1 MKRLLTAH
9 SATGRSAYWRD
20 AQLTAGA
27 LNSMCVQPGLVLEK
41 RSKQQRGLPMLIS
54 FGARRKRAGIAQNT
68 APMLNEFSF
77 AVERAFRRQFTSN
90 RRHGSHLFRTHRVMP
105 VVETSLLLRSL
116 ESVVNI
122 AHFKKLKELG
132 ATPSDATKPG

>member
-1 MKRLLTAH
+1 MKRLLAAH
-9 SATGRSAYWRD
+9 SASGRSAYWRD

-27 LNSMCVQPGLVLEK
+27 LDSMCVQPGLVLEK

-90 RRHGSHLFRTHRVMP
+90 RRHGSHLRRVHRVMP
-105 VVETSLLLRSL
+105 MIAKPAIPSSRVRGQYCSHLL
-116 ESVVNI
+116 I
-122 AHFKKLKELG
+122 
-132 ATPSDATKPG
+132 